1 MVAFTAVQNTKP
13 QALMQRLD
21 MQFKDYFNHPALDH
35 TSPLQR
41 HVLYQIDNAQFRHAQ
56 FRMIKTTR

>member
-1 MVAFTAVQNTKP
+1 VVAFTAVQNTKP

-41 HVLYQIDNAQFRHAQ
+41 HVLYQIDNAQFRQ
-56 FRMIKTTR
+56 TKTTHQT